1 MPKVLNRYPS
11 SLLEIFHAQTKAH
24 SRRGGDPGS
33 DRRGLRPIR
42 PYLNGKQIICLN
54 IPDEFTFMDPRLIA
68 LLQAKVPQFLDHH
81 D

>member
-1 MPKVLNRYPS
+1 MLKPKLIPLKPKLIPAVAATLALTGAAY
-11 SLLEIFHAQTKAH
+11 AQSA
-24 SRRGGDPGS
+24 
-33 DRRGLRPIR
+33 
-42 PYLNGKQIICLN
+42 YLNGKQIICLN